1 MTDAEVDK
9 ILELAESSV
18 FYKNSDGVFR
28 IQYTDITDG
37 FFAVIDEETEEES
50 NIYPEDVK
58 VTDAFY
64 KTVMVPV
71 SEILTQQSPST

>member
-28 IQYTDITDG
+28 IQYTDMSDG

-58 VTDAFY
+58 VADAFY

-71 SEILTQQSPST
+71 SEILN

>member
-9 ILELAESSV
+9 ILDLAESSV

-28 IQYTDITDG
+28 IQYTDMSEG
-37 FFAVIDEETEEES
+37 WFEVIDEDSGEEYRI
-50 NIYPEDVK
+50 NPEDVK

-64 KTVMVPV
+64 KTVKVPV
-71 SEILTQQSPST
+71 SEILN

>member
-71 SEILTQQSPST
+71 SEILN